1 MARYLVYIHMPM
13 LQAICAPLIEEFCH
27 AIDSKSS
34 KRQYR
39 HRLNAFD
46 TFLKKQYNIP
56 IDSFIASAKTNKI
69 DLYKVIG
76 EYRIQLKQ
84 EQHLEDQ
91 TIGSRVG
98 TVKHFLEYND
108 VPINNTQFR
117 LKVKAPKRRQRTK
130 GLKALDHAL
139 VRKIILACQDTRL
152 QTYVLLLASTG
163 MRATEALSI
172 LYKDI
177 DWEDGTVTLR
187 EEYTKTQEARTVFLT
202 QECLKHMKLWK
213 DYRERERRIIRRH
226 KIIHIRRLFEPTD
239 LFFATGRG
247 RKVVNPFNLYYAI
260 IPDFRATLERN
271 GYIERYDNKG
281 KRRKISFHRFRSF
294 VLSTISD
301 LGHGDYGE
309 WFIGHSG
316 STYYRKTDAEK
327 LAIFKKVEPYLTY
340 LDYSELDA
348 KGADIQTKLSEKDT
362 QLQAQAKK
370 IQILDEQMNEMQKRF
385 DHAMNVMNTTFD
397 VMEERHG
404 KDMKDIG
411 RVWDRQQSRWIDSK
425 DQEVKEKAK
434 GDK

>member
-1 MARYLVYIHMPM
+1 MALYLVYIHMPM
-13 LQAICAPLIEEFCH
+13 LQAVCAPLIEVFCR

-56 IDSFIASAKTNKI
+56 IDSFIAKTKSNKI
-69 DLYKVIG
+69 DLYEIIG

-84 EQHLEDQ
+84 DQHLEDQ

-98 TVKHFLEYND
+98 TVKHFLEYNS

-117 LKVKAPKRRQRTK
+117 LKVKPPKRRQRTK
-130 GLKALDHAL
+130 NLKALDHAL

-152 QTYVLLLASTG
+152 QTYVLLLAATG

-172 LYKDI
+172 RYKDI
-177 DWEDGTVTLR
+177 DWEEGTVELR
-187 EEYTKTQEARTVFLT
+187 AEYTKTQDARTVLLT
-202 QECLKHMKLWK
+202 QECLKHLRLWK
-213 DYRERERRIIRRH
+213 DYRERERRIVRRH
-226 KIIHIRRLFEPTD
+226 KIIHIRRLFELTD
-239 LFFATGRG
+239 LFFTTGRG

-271 GYIERYDNKG
+271 GLTERYDNKG

-309 WFIGHSG
+309 GFIGHSG

-327 LAIFKKVEPYLTY
+327 LEIFKKIEPYLTY
-340 LDYSELDA
+340 LDYSSLETH
-348 KGADIQTKLSEKDT
+348 GADIETKLSEKDKRIEH
-362 QLQAQAKK
+362 L
-370 IQILDEQMNEMQKRF
+370 ESQMQDISK
-385 DHAMNVMNTTFD
+385 AMNIFLGTQKKLGYELPLEIIAHRLSTGTTA
-397 VMEERHG
+397 EELKKG
-404 KDMKDIG
+404 KELNRKYG
-411 RVWDRQQSRWIDSK
+411 IDA
-425 DQEVKEKAK
+425 DEKAK
-434 GDK
+434 AE

>member
-1 MARYLVYIHMPM
+1 MPM
-13 LQAICAPLIEEFCH
+13 LQAICAPLIEEFCR

-56 IDSFIASAKTNKI
+56 IDSFIVKAKEQAI
-69 DLYKVIG
+69 DLYKIIG

-84 EQHLEDQ
+84 QQHLEDQ

-152 QTYVLLLASTG
+152 QTYVLLLAATG

-172 LYKDI
+172 RYQDI
-177 DWEDGTVTLR
+177 GWDAATVELR
-187 EEYTKTQEARTVFLT
+187 AEYTKTQEARTVFLT
-202 QECLKHMKLWK
+202 QECMKHMKLWK
-213 DYRERERRIIRRH
+213 DYRERERRIVRRN
-226 KIIHIRRLFEPTD
+226 KIIHIRRMFEPTD

-247 RKVVNPFNLYYAI
+247 RKVINPFNLYYAI

-271 GYIERYDNKG
+271 GLSERYDNKG

-309 WFIGHSG
+309 GFIGHSG
-316 STYYRKTDAEK
+316 STYYRKTEAEK
-327 LAIFKKVEPYLTY
+327 LTIFKKIEPYLTY

-348 KGADIQTKLSEKDT
+348 KGADVETKLQEKDDRIT
-362 QLQAQAKK
+362 NLEKQLGDISKMLYQAGILKK
-370 IQILDEQMNEMQKRF
+370 D
-385 DHAMNVMNTTFD
+385 
-397 VMEERHG
+397 
-404 KDMKDIG
+404 
-411 RVWDRQQSRWIDSK
+411 
-425 DQEVKEKAK
+425 
-434 GDK
+434 

>member
-1 MARYLVYIHMPM
+1 MPM

-56 IDSFIASAKTNKI
+56 IDSFIVKAKEQAI
-69 DLYKVIG
+69 DLYKIIG

-130 GLKALDHAL
+130 NLKALDHAL

-152 QTYVLLLASTG
+152 QTYVLLLAATG

-172 LYKDI
+172 RYQDI
-177 DWEDGTVTLR
+177 GWDAATVELR
-187 EEYTKTQEARTVFLT
+187 AEYTKTQEARTVFLT
-202 QECLKHMKLWK
+202 QECMKHMKIWK
-213 DYRERERRIIRRH
+213 DYRERERRIVRRN
-226 KIIHIRRLFEPTD
+226 KIIHIRRMFEPTD

-271 GYIERYDNKG
+271 GLSERYDNKG

-309 WFIGHSG
+309 GFIGHSG
-316 STYYRKTDAEK
+316 STYYRKTEAEK
-327 LAIFKKVEPYLTY
+327 LEIFHKIEPYLTY
-340 LDYSELDA
+340 LDYSTLEA
-348 KGADIQTKLSEKDT
+348 KGADIQTKLEQKDDRITNLEK
-362 QLQAQAKK
+362 QLGDISKMLYEAGILKK
-370 IQILDEQMNEMQKRF
+370 D
-385 DHAMNVMNTTFD
+385 
-397 VMEERHG
+397 
-404 KDMKDIG
+404 
-411 RVWDRQQSRWIDSK
+411 
-425 DQEVKEKAK
+425 
-434 GDK
+434 

>member
-1 MARYLVYIHMPM
+1 MPM
-13 LQAICAPLIEEFCH
+13 QKAVCAPLIDEFCH

-34 KRQYR
+34 RRQYA

-46 TFLKKQYNIP
+46 TFLKKQYNIA
-56 IDSFIASAKTNKI
+56 IDSFIVQAKQQSI
-69 DLYKVIG
+69 DLYKIIG

-84 EQHLEDQ
+84 VQGLENQ

-130 GLKALDHAL
+130 NLKALDHAL

-152 QTYVLLLASTG
+152 QTYVLLLAATG

-172 LYKDI
+172 RYQDI
-177 DWEDGTVTLR
+177 GWDAATVELR
-187 EEYTKTQEARTVFLT
+187 AEYTKTQEARTVFLT

-213 DYRERERRIIRRH
+213 DYRERERRIIHRH
-226 KIIHIRRLFEPTD
+226 KIINVRRLFEPTD

-260 IPDFRATLERN
+260 IPDFRAILELN
-271 GYIERYDNKG
+271 GLSERYDNKG

-309 WFIGHSG
+309 WFIGHSA
-316 STYYRKTDAEK
+316 STYYRKSDAEK
-327 LAIFKKVEPYLTY
+327 LAIFKKIEPYLTY
-340 LDYSELDA
+340 LDYSSLDA
-348 KGADIQTKLSEKDT
+348 KGADFETKLQEKDDRIT
-362 QLQAQAKK
+362 NLEKQLGDISKMLYQAGILKK
-370 IQILDEQMNEMQKRF
+370 D
-385 DHAMNVMNTTFD
+385 
-397 VMEERHG
+397 
-404 KDMKDIG
+404 
-411 RVWDRQQSRWIDSK
+411 
-425 DQEVKEKAK
+425 
-434 GDK
+434 

>member
-1 MARYLVYIHMPM
+1 MVLYIVYIRMPM
-13 LQAICAPLIEEFCH
+13 LQAICAPLIEEFCR

-56 IDSFIASAKTNKI
+56 IDSFIVKAKEQAI
-69 DLYKVIG
+69 DLYKIIG

-84 EQHLEDQ
+84 QQHLEDQ

-152 QTYVLLLASTG
+152 QTYVLLLAATG

-172 LYKDI
+172 RYQDI
-177 DWEDGTVTLR
+177 GWDAATVELR
-187 EEYTKTQEARTVFLT
+187 AEYTKTQEARTVFLT
-202 QECLKHMKLWK
+202 QECMKHMKLWK
-213 DYRERERRIIRRH
+213 DYRERERRIVRRN
-226 KIIHIRRLFEPTD
+226 KIIHIRRMFEPTD

-247 RKVVNPFNLYYAI
+247 RKVINPFNLYYAI

-271 GYIERYDNKG
+271 GLSERYDNKG

-309 WFIGHSG
+309 GFIGHSG
-316 STYYRKTDAEK
+316 STYYRKTEAEK
-327 LAIFKKVEPYLTY
+327 LTIFKKIEPYLTY

-348 KGADIQTKLSEKDT
+348 KGADVETKLQEKDDRIT
-362 QLQAQAKK
+362 NLEKQLGDISKMLYQAGILKK
-370 IQILDEQMNEMQKRF
+370 D
-385 DHAMNVMNTTFD
+385 
-397 VMEERHG
+397 
-404 KDMKDIG
+404 
-411 RVWDRQQSRWIDSK
+411 
-425 DQEVKEKAK
+425 
-434 GDK
+434 

>member
-1 MARYLVYIHMPM
+1 MQKAV
-13 LQAICAPLIEEFCH
+13 CAPLIDEFCH
-27 AIDSKSS
+27 AIDSRSS
-34 KRQYR
+34 RRQYA

-56 IDSFIASAKTNKI
+56 IDSFIVKAKQQYI
-69 DLYKVIG
+69 DLYKIIG

-84 EQHLEDQ
+84 VQGLENQ

-130 GLKALDHAL
+130 NLKALDHAL
-139 VRKIILACQDTRL
+139 VRKIVLACQDTRL
-152 QTYVLLLASTG
+152 QTYVLLLAATG

-172 LYKDI
+172 RYQDI
-177 DWEDGTVTLR
+177 GWDAATVELR
-187 EEYTKTQEARTVFLT
+187 SEYTKTQEARTVFLT

-213 DYRERERRIIRRH
+213 DYRERERRIIHHH
-226 KIIHIRRLFEPTD
+226 KIINVRRLFEPTD

-260 IPDFRATLERN
+260 IPDFRAILELN
-271 GYIERYDNKG
+271 GLSERYDNKG

-309 WFIGHSG
+309 WFIGHSA
-316 STYYRKTDAEK
+316 STYYRKSDAEK
-327 LAIFKKVEPYLTY
+327 LAIFKKIEPYLTY
-340 LDYSELDA
+340 LDYSSLDA
-348 KGADIQTKLSEKDT
+348 KGADFETKLQEKDDRIT
-362 QLQAQAKK
+362 NLEKQLGDISKMLYEAGILKK
-370 IQILDEQMNEMQKRF
+370 D
-385 DHAMNVMNTTFD
+385 
-397 VMEERHG
+397 
-404 KDMKDIG
+404 
-411 RVWDRQQSRWIDSK
+411 
-425 DQEVKEKAK
+425 
-434 GDK
+434 